1 MKIAFKRSKI
11 KIWPLRTP
19 KLFLNIN
26 EIKTDPFLNTIL
38 AQYQIDLNEFITEFN
53 LQATQIFLDNIEIP
67 IVITKTPEL
76 AEFLFK
82 FPTISWL
89 LSQTLQFDAENGF
102 NYELNFFNN
111 INNNQQFFDYFKFKN
126 NFFFSNTKSN
136 KNLDLYKYKRISI
149 PYLFL
154 WDMVWWLSD
163 LKFLTRMNTTIYL
176 IGSFRSL
183 RCFVRIEKRLA
194 QFGTKSYGFLN
205 AKERSLKI
213 GKKKLKFKFIIYRF
227 YKLKLKKKKLNFNKK
242 KFKKKIKTFF
252 LNFFF
257 KNLNIY
263 ENEDQEILSEII
275 FKFKFFSNKVK
286 KNFLIIL
293 NKKIKN

>member
-11 KIWPLRTP
+11 KIWPLRTL

-38 AQYQIDLNEFITEFN
+38 AQYQVDLNEFIIEFN
-53 LQATQIFLDNIEIP
+53 LQAKQIFLDNIELP
-67 IVITKTPEL
+67 IIIIKTPEF

-111 INNNQQFFDYFKFKN
+111 INNQQFFDYFKFKS
-126 NFFFSNTKSN
+126 NFFFSNTKLN
-136 KNLDLYKYKRISI
+136 KNLDLYKYRRISI

-227 YKLKLKKKKLNFNKK
+227 YKLKLKKKKLNFKKK
-242 KFKKKIKTFF
+242 KFNKKLKVFF

-263 ENEDQEILSEII
+263 ENDDQEILSEIV
-275 FKFKFFSNKVK
+275 FKFKFFSNKLK
-286 KNFLIIL
+286 KKFLIVL
-293 NKKIKN
+293 NKKIKK